1 MYIINE
7 GVAYGSN
14 QVSQTQST
22 QRGEIEVLFEMIF
35 NNTNKILKDKTSLF
49 ESISL
54 SEFPPYQPL
63 FEQFKTAGVYKLCL
77 LENSKV
83 ISTRYIKE
91 FLNESFYTPCI
102 KTIEESADRS
112 GKLEEFSTRVLLNEG
127 KVVVEEVLGTLML
140 IGALASIVTVLLVPD
155 STKKAMIKTTEEFG
169 KALGN
174 LASLNFGDI
183 GIKQE
188 ISRVVQAGSMVDSYD
203 HCKHITK
210 FDPSKST
217 KVSRLIDAMSRDD
230 GEYNYTNV

>member
-1 MYIINE
+1 
-7 GVAYGSN
+7 
-14 QVSQTQST
+14 
-22 QRGEIEVLFEMIF
+22 
-35 NNTNKILKDKTSLF
+35 
-49 ESISL
+49 
-54 SEFPPYQPL
+54 
-63 FEQFKTAGVYKLCL
+63 
-77 LENSKV
+77 
-83 ISTRYIKE
+83 
-91 FLNESFYTPCI
+91 LNESFYTPCI

-174 LASLNFGDI
+174 LASLNFGDT

-217 KVSRLIDAMSRDD
+217 KVS
-230 GEYNYTNV
+230 